1 MECKLC
7 NSSDIKEI
15 KVKEKYYYCNNC
27 ELIFIE
33 PDKLP
38 DYDREHEV
46 YCGHENTHE
55 NKGYVNMFKEF
66 IDNYIIYYKNEIE
79 DVLEYG
85 CGPGPVL
92 ADLLEELDFNVY
104 KYDPFFYSDFD
115 YKNKKYDLIT
125 STEVF
130 EHFFD
135 PKNEINKLVQL
146 IKPGKYLAVMTSFHQ
161 GIEHFKD
168 WWYKRD
174 PTHVSF
180 YSLKTFQ
187 YIEEN
192 HSLEI
197 VKTKN
202 NKGILFKRTD

>member
-1 MECKLC
+1 
-7 NSSDIKEI
+7 
-15 KVKEKYYYCNNC
+15 
-27 ELIFIE
+27 
-33 PDKLP
+33 
-38 DYDREHEV
+38 
-46 YCGHENTHE
+46 
-55 NKGYVNMFKEF
+55 MFKDF
-66 IDNYIIYYKNEIE
+66 IDNYIIDYKEEIE

-92 ADLLEELDFNVY
+92 ADLLEEIGFNIY
-104 KYDPFFYSDFD
+104 KYDPFFYPDFD
-115 YKNKKYDLIT
+115 YKSKKYDLIT

-135 PKNEINKLVQL
+135 PKNEISKLVQL

-161 GIEHFKD
+161 GIDHFKD

-180 YSLKTFQ
+180 YNIKTFQ
-187 YIEEN
+187 YIEN
-192 HSLEI
+192 NYPLKI

-202 NKGILFKRTD
+202 NKGILFKKID

>member
-7 NSSDIKEI
+7 KSSDIKEI

-33 PDKLP
+33 TDKLP

-55 NKGYVNMFKEF
+55 NEGYVNMFKEF
-66 IDNYIIYYKNEIE
+66 IDNYIIDYKNEIE

-104 KYDPFFYSDFD
+104 KYDPFFYPEFD

-187 YIEEN
+187 YIEKN
-192 HSLEI
+192 YPLEI
-197 VKTKN
+197 VKKKN